1 MTSQKKI
8 TDHLI
13 INSPY
18 EKPTQHLK
26 YIREI
31 RRFQL
36 VEGRRPAGYV
46 VASEHSDSFDDPGN
60 FIELPLVNQIRER
73 VDKWREGGYPGATG
87 ITKNLLEHWKNPER
101 EMRFFFCQ
109 LEAIETLIWLTEA
122 PESEKQGID
131 IPGDGGQ
138 FQRLCSKMATGS
150 GKTIVMAMLIAWQ
163 ILNKVTY
170 PKDTRFSKNILVV
183 APGLTVKS
191 RLQVLNPSDENNY
204 YQQFDIIPPGMLD
217 KLRQGKIKI
226 INWHALSPLDPN
238 AGPKVVKKGRESD
251 EAFTR
256 RVLGDFSNTRN
267 IIVIND
273 EAHHAWRVN
282 PEAVG
287 KYIRQRDLKDSA
299 IEATIWIGGLDRVHK
314 TRNIL
319 KCFDFSATPF
329 YPSGKKVSEEVLFS
343 WIVSDFGL
351 NDAIESGLVKTPR
364 VVIRDDGR
372 LTAEMKSRFYHI
384 YNDPTVKTNI
394 SRKTEPH
401 DPLPDLIT
409 NAYYYLGLDWLETL
423 KKWKGKVETPPVM
436 ITVCNRTETA
446 ARVEYS
452 FNHGRIRIDEL
463 KNPAKT
469 LRIDSKVLEEAES
482 KEEIDVSGNGEVR
495 ELSKKDQAE
504 YLRLQVD
511 TIGKAGKPGAQI
523 QNVISVG
530 MLSEGWD
537 AKTVTHI
544 MGLRAFTSQLL
555 CEQVVGR
562 GLRRTSYEVNPETGL
577 FEPEYVN
584 IFGIPFTFLPHE
596 GGHDTPPSPPKP
608 KTRIYVDDNKKEHE
622 ITWPNVIRINHVY
635 APTLSLDVSK
645 VRRLELRP
653 EDTPLRAELAPFVEG
668 KPDVTKLSEI
678 NLANED
684 VEKILKVLRKQ
695 RLIFEISRDIYDQVK
710 PTWTGNKEY
719 LLVQLVKIVEEFIDS
734 NKLVIRSET
743 YQENL
748 KKRLLILLNM
758 NKIVQH
764 VFNAIRFENTEDLV
778 PIFDKDM
785 PLKSTSKMTTWYTSK
800 RCEIVQKSHIS
811 HVVFDSTWEASEAFE
826 LDRNE
831 DVISWVKNDHIGFVI
846 NYVYGG
852 VIHKFYPDFLIKLR
866 NDVMLIL
873 EVKGIDDQK
882 NKTKR
887 EYLNEWVKAVNS
899 DGRFG
904 KWCWDVSFRTSDIKD
919 IIKKHSQLKI
929 AEKVRKR

>member
-1 MTSQKKI
+1 MTTTK
-8 TDHLI
+8 HLI

-18 EKPTQHLK
+18 EKPKKHLK

-31 RRFQL
+31 RQFQL

-46 VASEHSDSFDDPGN
+46 VASEHSDSFDDPGF
-60 FIELPLVNQIRER
+60 FIELPLVNKIRER
-73 VDKWREGGYPGATG
+73 VDSWRDAGYPG
-87 ITKNLLEHWKNPER
+87 ITNITRDLLRYWSNPQR
-101 EMRFFFCQ
+101 EMRLFFCQ
-109 LEAIETLIWLTEA
+109 LEAIETLIWLIEG
-122 PESEKQGID
+122 PENEKQGIE
-131 IPGDGGQ
+131 IPSDGGA
-138 FQRLCSKMATGS
+138 FQRLCSKMATGT
-150 GKTIVMAMLIAWQ
+150 GKTVVMAMLIAWQ

-170 PKDTRFSKNILVV
+170 PKDTRFSKYVLVV

-191 RLQVLNPSDENNY
+191 RLQVLNPADENNY
-204 YQQFDIIPPGMLD
+204 YMQFDLIPPGMFD
-217 KLRQGKIKI
+217 KLRQGYVKI
-226 INWHALSPLDPN
+226 INWHKLSWETEEQI
-238 AGPKVVKKGRESD
+238 KRKKTVDKRGAKSD
-251 EAFTR
+251 EAYTR
-256 RVLGDFSNTRN
+256 EVLGEMKNAKN

-299 IEATIWIGGLDRVHK
+299 EEATVWIGGLDRIHK

-329 YPSGKKVSEEVLFS
+329 YPSGKKTSEEFLFG

-372 LTAEMKSRFYHI
+372 LTTKMKSRFYHI
-384 YNDPTVKTNI
+384 YNDPEVKTDL
-394 SRKTEPH
+394 SRRAEPH
-401 DPLPDLIT
+401 EPLPDLVT

-446 ARVEYS
+446 ARLEYA
-452 FNHGRIRIDEL
+452 FNHGKIRIDEL
-463 KNPAKT
+463 KDPEKT
-469 LRIDSKVLEEAES
+469 LRIDSKILAEAES
-482 KEEIDVSGNGEVR
+482 KEDLI
-495 ELSKKDQAE
+495 LSFEGKNKENNLTKKDRAE
-504 YLRLQVD
+504 YLRLLVD
-511 TIGKAGKPGAQI
+511 TVGKIGQPGEQI

-544 MGLRAFTSQLL
+544 MGLRAFSSQLL

-562 GLRRTSYEVNPETGL
+562 GLRRTSYEVNSETGL

-584 IFGIPFTFLPHE
+584 IFGVPFTFLPHE
-596 GGHDTPPSPPKP
+596 GGEDTPPAPPKP
-608 KTRIYVDDNKKEHE
+608 KTRIYVDENKKEYE
-622 ITWPNVIRINHVY
+622 IRWPNIVRINHVY
-635 APTLSLDVSK
+635 KPTLSLDLKK

-653 EDTPLRAELAPFVEG
+653 EDTPLRAELAPIVEG
-668 KPDVTKLSEI
+668 KPDVTKLSDI
-678 NLANED
+678 NLADEQ

-695 RLIFEISRDIYDQVK
+695 RLIFEITREIFDQVK

-719 LLVQLVKIVEEFIDS
+719 LLIQLVKIVEDFIDS
-734 NKLVIRSET
+734 NKLVIKSKT
-743 YQENL
+743 YQEDL

-764 VFNAIRFENTEDLV
+764 VFNAIRFENTEGLV
-778 PIFDKDM
+778 PIFDKEV
-785 PLKSTSKMTTWYTSK
+785 PIKSTAKMMTWYTSK
-800 RCEIVQKSHIS
+800 PCEIAKKSHIS
-811 HVVFDSTWEASEAFE
+811 HVVFDSSWEASEAFE
-826 LDRNE
+826 FDRNK
-831 DVISWVKNDHIGFVI
+831 DVISWAKNDHLGFVI
-846 NYVYGG
+846 NYVYRG
-852 VIHKFYPDFLIKLR
+852 VIHKFYPDFLIKLS
-866 NDVMLIL
+866 NGTMLIL
-873 EVKGIDDQK
+873 EVKGKDDQK

-887 EYLNEWVKAVNS
+887 EYLDEWVKAVNS

-904 KWCWDVSFRTSDIKD
+904 KWAWDVSFRTSDIKD
-919 IIKKHSQLKI
+919 IIKKHSSNLM
-929 AEKVRKR
+929 